1 MAAPVLIF
9 SANVQKTQKIIIN
22 FERQLG
28 FLLQDRNL
36 KHIYYVLLYGDT
48 DDGQTDRRKHGNE
61 TFSTSCQDGFSNY

>member
-1 MAAPVLIF
+1 MQVLKVFWEDVLMAAPVLIF

-36 KHIYYVLLYGDT
+36 KHI
-48 DDGQTDRRKHGNE
+48 
-61 TFSTSCQDGFSNY
+61 